1 VEEEMQT
8 DTGTTYRGF
17 DIHKDGAGYFF
28 KDAGN
33 TFHSGYFPTE
43 DKAMD
48 AIDALRRQ
56 TVRS

>member
-1 VEEEMQT
+1 MQT

-28 KDAGN
+28 KSADN

-56 TVRS
+56 AVRS